1 MSLFVAFV
9 FVEPASCQLFVMN
22 LELLAWS
29 RVVKIGKKEREVVEK
44 LDEFNLNYEKQIK
57 RNVNVQ
63 RRKKVDDILS
73 TC

>member
-1 MSLFVAFV
+1 M
-9 FVEPASCQLFVMN
+9 
-22 LELLAWS
+22 
-29 RVVKIGKKEREVVEK
+29 VEK